1 VVLLSAG
8 GVALLLRDDRAAGP
22 APGELWWR
30 TGEPALDAL
39 APLVAETLGRN
50 RRGFPGVTGPVLGFG
65 AGAHYPQMWIR
76 DSATLLPIAR
86 YGEPRERL
94 TSWLVEHLAHQSPDG
109 RLWDWIAAGEPS
121 AFAADAPAVREV
133 SRRAGTALS
142 ADRNTSELDQE
153 SSAVL
158 AAAEVHDITGD
169 DGWLRQDVA
178 GLPLVDRLER
188 ALLFLGTYRDPRVG
202 GLLVGPLTADWGDV
216 TPIHG
221 DQRAIYDD
229 LQAPRVAGLYANAM
243 YAGAARSL
251 AALFRALH
259 DRRAAS
265 WDAVARDV
273 GLAID
278 ERLWDEEQGFYR
290 IHARPDGQP
299 LAADDGARFAL
310 GGNAVAALHGV
321 AGPERTCRILA
332 AAEAGRR
339 AHGLSTVAATLVPPF
354 PAGFFRHPIL
364 REEWTYQNG
373 GQWDWF
379 SGRLLTAAFRA
390 GCADDARLQLDR
402 IARRSAAAGG
412 LYEWYD
418 REDRGKGSARY
429 AGTAAAL
436 GQAVVEGLLGASFR
450 AGRLALEVRAGE
462 RAVAARLEDRPT
474 GAWLR
479 YDWAFDARRAE
490 ARLAWTSNRPGTV
503 AVLAPAGR
511 RPAAARIDGRPAPL
525 KARRIGRDVYAGLDA
540 EPGRH
545 VLEVRFE

>member
-1 VVLLSAG
+1 VVLVAAAG
-8 GVALLLRDDRAAGP
+8 LGILARDPRPAGP

-30 TGEPALDAL
+30 TGEPALDGL
-39 APLVAETLGRN
+39 APLVADTLARN
-50 RRGFPGVTGPVLGFG
+50 RRALPGVTGPVLGFG
-65 AGAHYPQMWIR
+65 AGAHYPQVWIR
-76 DSATLLPIAR
+76 DSATLLPVAR
-86 YGEPRERL
+86 FLEPRERL
-94 TSWLVEHLAHQSPDG
+94 SSWLVEHLAHQSPDG

-133 SRRAGTALS
+133 GRRAGRALS

-158 AAAEVHDITGD
+158 AAAEVHDAIGD
-169 DGWLRQDVA
+169 ATWLRRDVE

-188 ALLFLGTYRDPRVG
+188 ALLYLGTYREPRAG

-216 TPIHG
+216 TPTHG

-229 LQAPRVAGLYANAM
+229 LQTPRVAGLYANAM
-243 YAGAARSL
+243 YAGAARAL
-251 AALFRALH
+251 GALFRAAGD
-259 DRRAAS
+259 DRGRH
-265 WDAVARDV
+265 WETVARDV

-278 ERLWDEEQGFYR
+278 ERLWDEERGFYR

-299 LAADDGARFAL
+299 LPPSDAERFAL

-332 AAEAGRR
+332 AAEERR
-339 AHGLSTVAATLVPPF
+339 RVHGLSTVAATLLPPF

-390 GCADDARLQLDR
+390 GCAEDAALQLSR

-436 GQAVVEGLLGASFR
+436 GQAVVEGLLGVSLR
-450 AGRLALEVRAGE
+450 GGRLELEVRGGE
-462 RAVAARLEDRPT
+462 RPLAARLEDRST
-474 GAWLR
+474 GAR
-479 YDWAFDARRAE
+479 VSYDWGFDARRGVG
-490 ARLAWTSNRPGTV
+490 RLRWASNRPGPV
-503 AVLAPAGR
+503 SILVPAGR
-511 RPAAARIDGRPAPL
+511 TLAGARLDGRPL
-525 KARRIGRDVYAGLDA
+525 TLLTRRTVRDTYAGLPG
-540 EPGRH
+540 EPGQH
-545 VLEVRFE
+545 VLEVRLE